1 MKNLATTVD
10 KRPAKK
16 LPEKAAEMNPIMLL
30 NQMRPNAVYED
41 AGTVGLPPNV
51 HFTVNCTVGDEV
63 FHGSASTKK
72 VARRLAA
79 FAACTKVKR
88 NSNCCVP
95 NFNLRIKLNRYWK
108 SNILSSFWRP
118 TVPLSPIPRPS
129 PCRLSKQ
136 P

>member
-1 MKNLATTVD
+1 MKNLTTTVD

-51 HFTVNCTVGDEV
+51 HFTVNCTVGEEV

-79 FAACTKVKR
+79 FAACTKVNKSSLKLLR
-88 NSNCCVP
+88 FLNV
-95 NFNLRIKLNRYWK
+95 NLRILNQTGAGN
-108 SNILSSFWRP
+108 S
-118 TVPLSPIPRPS
+118 IP
-129 PCRLSKQ
+129 C
-136 P
+136 